1 MKKFISVLC
10 AVTLVCCGLFLSCD
24 NGNGGE
30 PEAPAVSASTTYTW
44 SFSDLDLSSYSFTSI
59 TDSSAISPGADGS
72 VSKVLIG
79 GDGSISYDST
89 PAGLKLILSNGETGG
104 SYNKINPAQ
113 SGKAPGS
120 AGAIEPSK
128 ADMVYCE
135 LAGPFTAKMIYGANS
150 STDKTDR
157 TAQIVIGG
165 EVVASGTENL
175 VPVTPVELAYKYT
188 GTDTVKVFFG
198 GNNIIRIYDI
208 SIEK

>member
-30 PEAPAVSASTTYTW
+30 PEVPAVSASTTYTW
-44 SFSDLDLSSYSFTSI
+44 SFSDLDLSSYSFISS
-59 TDSSAISPGADGS
+59 TDSSATSPVDGS

-150 STDKTDR
+150 RDDKEDR
-157 TAQIVIGG
+157 TAQIAIDG

-175 VPVTPVELAYKYT
+175 VPVTPVELVYKYT
-188 GTDTVKVFFG
+188 GTDTVKVSFG
-198 GNNIIRIYDI
+198 GTNIIRIYDI